1 METIVSIKEM
11 AEVTAAKN
19 TSIKNTVPT
28 NPPIGIL
35 ANTLGSV
42 MNISPGPALRLS
54 LIHICPHG
62 RFLLR

>member
-1 METIVSIKEM
+1 METIFSIKEM
-11 AEVTAAKN
+11 ADVTAAKN

-42 MNISPGPALRLS
+42 MNISPGPALRAD
-54 LIHICPHG
+54 
-62 RFLLR
+62 